1 VMRYHREIFK
11 LIDRWEPE
19 MRAGD
24 PFYNPNLT
32 LAGMD
37 YGLRRKA
44 EIDYI
49 TFYKKLKEKYTK
61 EGKL

>member
-1 VMRYHREIFK
+1 MRYHREIFR

-24 PFYNPNLT
+24 PMYNPNLSP
-32 LAGMD
+32 GGH
-37 YGLRRKA
+37 GLRPLGARQK
-44 EIDYI
+44 IDYI
-49 TFYKKLKEKYTK
+49 TFYKKLKEKYIK